1 MGIGLSLCPFCA
13 FFHYISPDLTRPKRK
28 GENKMFEKKKISVVV
43 PIYKVEKYLSE
54 CIESVL
60 NQSYKNLEIIL
71 VDDGSP
77 DNSGK
82 IADEYATKDG
92 RIKVIHKINGGLSD
106 ARNAGIE
113 VATGDYIM
121 FLDSDDLLT
130 ADACKVLEEKIEK
143 ENADYVIG
151 NYINCQED
159 GTLWEKPIF
168 NLEKYKTFRLNVK
181 DYTDSFFI
189 MNSSACNK
197 IFDLNFIKNLNL
209 KFEVGLPA
217 EDAIFTT
224 YCFIKSEKVYYIP
237 DIIYIYRQRD
247 AGTSISMNCTSK
259 YFGGISKAYKKI
271 YENFNENN
279 ELGFYR
285 FFYAKSMTYMLYKF
299 IDSQLL
305 SEEEKI
311 EVLSDMRWFYK
322 LSKELKVPACQESL
336 ELIID
341 KIIDG
346 DYRDV
351 IDICKVIAEV
361 RTFMPSDIKEKM
373 SKPQAEM
380 YLKMMN
386 N

>member
-1 MGIGLSLCPFCA
+1 M
-13 FFHYISPDLTRPKRK
+13 Y
-28 GENKMFEKKKISVVV
+28 EKKKISVVV
-43 PIYKVEKYLSE
+43 PIYNVEKYLPE
-54 CIESVL
+54 CIESVQ
-60 NQSYKNLEIIL
+60 NQSYMNLEIIL

-82 IADEYATKDG
+82 IADEYAKKDG
-92 RIKVIHKINGGLSD
+92 RIKVIHKKNGGLSD

-151 NYINCQED
+151 NYINCHED

-168 NLEKYKTFRLNVK
+168 NLEKYKTFKLNIK

-197 IFDLNFIKNLNL
+197 IFDLNFIKKLGL
-209 KFEVGLPA
+209 KFEIGLPA

-224 YCFIKSEKVYYIP
+224 YCFIKSENVYYIP
-237 DIIYIYRQRD
+237 DIIYVYRQRD

-259 YFGGISKAYKKI
+259 YFDGISKAYKKI
-271 YENFNENN
+271 YENFNQNN
-279 ELGFYR
+279 EIGFYR

-322 LSKELKVPACQESL
+322 LSRELDVPACQESL

-380 YLKMMN
+380 YLKMMKN
-386 N
+386 

>member
-1 MGIGLSLCPFCA
+1 ML
-13 FFHYISPDLTRPKRK
+13 
-28 GENKMFEKKKISVVV
+28 ENKKISIIV
-43 PIYKVEKYLSE
+43 PIYNVEKYLAE
-54 CIESVL
+54 CIESIQ
-60 NQSYKNLEIIL
+60 NQSYSNIEIIL
-71 VDDGSP
+71 VDDESP

-82 IADEYATKDG
+82 IAEEYASTDK
-92 RIKVIHKINGGLSD
+92 RIKVIHKKNGGLSD
-106 ARNAGIE
+106 ARNAGME
-113 VATGDYIM
+113 VATGDYLM
-121 FLDSDDLLT
+121 FVDSDDLLT
-130 ADACKVLEEKIEK
+130 PDACKVLEEKIEK
-143 ENADYVIG
+143 ESADYVIG
-151 NYINCQED
+151 NYINCHEN
-159 GTLWEKPIF
+159 GELWDNPIF
-168 NLEKYKTFRLNVK
+168 NTEKYKEFKLNIK
-181 DYTDSFFI
+181 DYTDSFYI

-197 IFDLNFIKNLNL
+197 IFDLNFIRKLNL

-224 YCFIKSEKVYYIP
+224 YCFIKSNKVYYIP
-237 DIIYIYRQRD
+237 HVMYVYRQRN

-259 YFGGISKAYKKI
+259 YFYGISKAYKKI

-305 SEEEKI
+305 TEDEKI
-311 EVLSDMRWFYK
+311 EVLSKMRWFYK
-322 LSKELKVPACQESL
+322 LSRELNVPACQESL
-336 ELIID
+336 GLIID

-346 DYRDV
+346 DYKDV

-380 YLKMMN
+380 YLRMMN
-386 N
+386 E